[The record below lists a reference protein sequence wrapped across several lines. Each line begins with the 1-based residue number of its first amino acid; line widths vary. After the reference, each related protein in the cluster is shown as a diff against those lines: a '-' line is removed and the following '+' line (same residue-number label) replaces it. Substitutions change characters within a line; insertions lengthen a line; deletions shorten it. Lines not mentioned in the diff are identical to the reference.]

1 MGKKNFIGKLLEK
14 GKIKFYKKLVEKSP
28 SIRVGIKEMSPPVTG
43 VVYIGGLYNKPLWGG
58 VFLYGGIKGKKVV
71 K

>member
-28 SIRVGIKEMSPPVTG
+28 TIRVVLSN
-43 VVYIGGLYNKPLWGG
+43 LYNKPL
-58 VFLYGGIKGKKVV
+58 
-71 K
+71 